1 MNLFKKNLRYT
12 FFITLLFL
20 AIIFFLIIPVI
31 FNIYLEK
38 QDYVQQKNFLD
49 FMKKNLEQRLNNQKL
64 NSEIEEVEFEI
75 NALKSLFINK
85 EVVEYIIESL
95 EKSAKEYNLTSK
107 IKIQENQ
114 ESVIILNLSLEG
126 GFYEIYNFLRKIE
139 ALPYALNIEFI
150 ELKRNI
156 PLTRSSF
163 LSQLLEMPTKNSK
176 IKGNIQLK
184 IYTEEILKDS
194 ILKENYKDN

>member
-1 MNLFKKNLRYT
+1 MNSFKKNLRYT
-12 FFITLLFL
+12 FFITLLLL
-20 AIIFFLIIPVI
+20 AIVFFLIIPVI

-75 NALKSLFINK
+75 NALQGLLIKK
-85 EVVEYIIESL
+85 EVVEDIIESL
-95 EKSAKEYNLTSK
+95 EKSAKEYDLTSK

-126 GFYEIYNFLRKIE
+126 DFYGIYNFLRNIE

-156 PLTRSSF
+156 SLTGASF
-163 LSQLLEMPTKNSK
+163 LSQLFELPIKNSK

-194 ILKENYKDN
+194 LKENHKDN